1 MDVGLLV
8 LRVVVGGLFVGH
20 GLQKLFGW
28 FGGYGIEGTAG
39 FMSSLRYRQPK
50 LAALGTGVIETGAGL
65 FLAAG
70 FLTPLVGAAIIGV
83 MLNAIVSAKWPQ
95 GLYGGYEL
103 DLTFASAAAALAFTG
118 AGAYSVDRVLGWD
131 LGGIAW
137 GLFALA
143 LGTVAGLVVMAS
155 RTPAVPVPAAAEE
168 GADTRRAA

>member
-39 FMSSLRYRQPK
+39 FMSSLRYRRPK

-65 FLAAG
+65 FLAVG
-70 FLTPLVGAAIIGV
+70 LLTPLVGAAIIGV

-103 DLTFASAAAALAFTG
+103 DLTFAS
-118 AGAYSVDRVLGWD
+118 
-131 LGGIAW
+131 
-137 GLFALA
+137 
-143 LGTVAGLVVMAS
+143 
-155 RTPAVPVPAAAEE
+155 
-168 GADTRRAA
+168 